1 MSNATS
7 NNVAANNNNNNNNNS
22 GAYPAE
28 IENRVTVKGEEEMNT
43 AKLWFTKE
51 QFAALQPHP
60 YAEFLPMI
68 AGKHELKA
76 LKEGIRK
83 RGLLEPIAIHDGMI
97 LDGRNRHRAI
107 CELMSYDKDF
117 KYEETVR
124 FASVPEGFT
133 PEQYVITRNLHR
145 RNLNESQ
152 RALFAGHMLLAFK
165 EDKTLSKEERTN
177 LSKGNKTDHFGKIFN
192 VSGGSVKSAQIVIK
206 RGLPVIEEFVQKG
219 AWRVSLA
226 KNIAELT
233 PEDQKSLVEDALE
246 HGRELA
252 DKWHDKY
259 VLKLNNREV
268 ELTQVLEES
277 NKSRD
282 TVVDALRRR
291 LKEELIET
299 AQFPSEKQADRKKEI
314 AAKEKTVEDGSH
326 SDLKGHTA
334 KIKKYSESLEACQQE
349 LKKMLEDEANQK
361 ELYAQ
366 SKLAQCMIGSYKRY
380 MRSKNKASLVV
391 AMNFSGN
398 TPDVEFKV
406 VPAKQAGK
414 YLGTIKEFSN
424 PREGE
429 QFLADNKAKLD
440 ALKIEIMNG
449 ALVDA
454 PVKIQAFTEGLTNA
468 A

>member
-1 MSNATS
+1 MSNEVNS
-7 NNVAANNNNNNNNNS
+7 VAVNNNEPKFPE
-22 GAYPAE
+22 A
-28 IENRVTVKGEEEMNT
+28 IMKQVTVKGEEEMST
-43 AKLWFTKE
+43 VTIRFSRE
-51 QFAALQPHP
+51 QFEALKPHP

-68 AGKHELKA
+68 ATKREVEA

-83 RGLLEPIAIHDGMI
+83 HGLLEPITIHDGMI

-107 CELMSYDKDF
+107 CELVARDKNVNYDEVVK
-117 KYEETVR
+117 
-124 FASVPEGFT
+124 FAPVPEGFT

-177 LSKGNKTDHFGKIFN
+177 LSKGSKTDHFGKIFN
-192 VSGGSVKSAQIVIK
+192 VSGGLVKSAQTVIK

-219 AWRVSLA
+219 TWRVSLA

-252 DKWHDKY
+252 EKWHDKY
-259 VLKLNNREV
+259 VLKLNGREV
-268 ELTQVLEES
+268 ELAGLLDGS
-277 NKSRD
+277 NKDRD
-282 TVVDALRRR
+282 SVADSLRRR
-291 LKEELIET
+291 LKEELIEA
-299 AQFPSEKQADRKKEI
+299 AQFPSEEQADRKKEI
-314 AAKEKTVEDGSH
+314 AAKGETIENGSH

-366 SKLAQCMIGSYKRY
+366 SKLAQCMIGAYKQH

-391 AMNFSGN
+391 AMNFSGD
-398 TPDVEFKV
+398 TPDVEFKI
-406 VPAKQAGK
+406 VPTTQAGK
-414 YLGTIKEFSN
+414 YLGKIKEFSN
-424 PREGE
+424 PGEGD
-429 QFLADNKAKLD
+429 QFLAANKAGLD
-440 ALKIEIMNG
+440 ALKIEIMNSS
-449 ALVDA
+449 LVEA
-454 PVKIQAFTEGLTNA
+454 PIKIQAFTEGLTDSNA